1 MKSLSILILLGT
13 LTALVI
19 GGLFAVTPA
28 MAESS
33 PEDITNQAFVE
44 APAAAEVAI
53 ENAPVAPTTG
63 GQAIPLELAET
74 SEDPG
79 LVLSSTFSMEFE
91 KDAAPVAAEEA
102 SDMAVAAPANDSP
115 AAPAAANN
123 LESFISSVQNGNGSQ
138 IVGIYSQGN
147 MAFEVGGQPSGNA
160 GYVTSSASEVTRF
173 GLASQYGSK
182 GFLAHNYLAGA
193 SFFNLSSGD
202 IITLVYGDGSTQNYQ
217 IQTVRRFQALQ
228 PNSTQSN
235 FVDLDNGGNLSASD
249 LFHQIY
255 NSDNPVVLQTC
266 IANDGISTWGRLF
279 VIAVPVS

>member
-33 PEDITNQAFVE
+33 QEDITNQAFVE

-63 GQAIPLELAET
+63 GEAIPLELAEGN
-74 SEDPG
+74 EDPG

-91 KDAAPVAAEEA
+91 KDAAPVAAEQA
-102 SDMAVAAPANDSP
+102 SDVAIAAPANDSP

-160 GYVTSSASEVTRF
+160 GYVTSNSSEVTRF

-228 PNSTQSN
+228 PNSTQSS

-249 LFHQIY
+249 LFYQIY

-266 IANDGISTWGRLF
+266 IENDGISTWGRLF

>member
-1 MKSLSILILLGT
+1 MKSLSILILLST

-28 MAESS
+28 LAETS

-44 APAAAEVAI
+44 APAVAEAVV

-63 GQAIPLELAET
+63 GEAIPLELAET
-74 SEDPG
+74 NADPG
-79 LVLSSTFSMEFE
+79 LVLSSTFTTEFD
-91 KDAAPVAAEEA
+91 KDTTVVDAEVALAAPAGEAQAAPV
-102 SDMAVAAPANDSP
+102 
-115 AAPAAANN
+115 AANN
-123 LESFISSVQNGNGSQ
+123 LESFISSVQNGNSSE
-138 IVGIYSQGN
+138 IVGIFSEGN
-147 MAFEVGGQPSGNA
+147 LAFEVGGQPSGNA
-160 GYVTSSASEVTRF
+160 GYVTSNSSEVTRF

-193 SFFNLSSGD
+193 SFFNLSNGD
-202 IITLVYGDGSTQNYQ
+202 IITVVYGDGSTQDFR
-217 IQTVRRFQALQ
+217 IQAVRRFQALQ

-235 FVDLDNGGNLSASD
+235 FVDLSNGDNLSASE
-249 LFHQIY
+249 LFYDIY

-266 IANDGISTWGRLF
+266 IANEGISTWGRLF

>member
-33 PEDITNQAFVE
+33 QEDITNQAFVE

-63 GQAIPLELAET
+63 GEAIPLELAEGN
-74 SEDPG
+74 EDPG

-91 KDAAPVAAEEA
+91 KDAALVAAEQA
-102 SDMAVAAPANDSP
+102 SDVAIAAPANDSP

-160 GYVTSSASEVTRF
+160 GYVTSNSSEVTRF

-228 PNSTQSN
+228 PNSTQSS

-249 LFHQIY
+249 LFYQIY

-266 IANDGISTWGRLF
+266 IENDGISTWGRLF

>member
-33 PEDITNQAFVE
+33 QEEITNQAFVE

-63 GQAIPLELAET
+63 GEAIPLELAEGN
-74 SEDPG
+74 EDPG

-91 KDAAPVAAEEA
+91 KDAALVAAEQA
-102 SDMAVAAPANDSP
+102 SDVAIAAPANDSP

-160 GYVTSSASEVTRF
+160 GYVTSNSSEVTRF

-228 PNSTQSN
+228 PNSTQSS

-249 LFHQIY
+249 LFYQIY

-266 IANDGISTWGRLF
+266 IENDGISTWGRLF